1 MTTLQLG
8 FLASH
13 GGSGMQAITHAIAD
27 GRLDAQARVVI
38 SNNSQSQAL
47 AFARG
52 KKIPAYHLSEKT
64 AQTAEKLD
72 ATICETLLKH
82 DVQLVILSGYM
93 KKLGHRTLSA
103 YKNRIINIHPSLLPK
118 YGGQSMFGTHVH
130 EAVLAAGDDKTG
142 VTIHLVDE
150 FYDHGTILD
159 QCEVPVLPGDT
170 VESLRARVLAREAS
184 FYVEVLQRLSQ
195 EGFLEQPL

>member
-27 GRLDAQARVVI
+27 RRLNAQARVVI

-47 AFARG
+47 TFAREKG
-52 KKIPAYHLSEKT
+52 IPAYHLSEKT
-64 AQTAEKLD
+64 TQTAEKLD
-72 ATICETLLKH
+72 SAICETLLRH

-93 KKLGHRTLSA
+93 KKLGHQTLNT

-118 YGGQSMFGTHVH
+118 YGGQNMFGTHVH
-130 EAVLAAGDDKTG
+130 EAVLAAGDDRTG

-150 FYDHGTILD
+150 VYDHGRILD
-159 QCEVPVLPGDT
+159 QCEVPVFPGDT
-170 VESLRARVLAREAS
+170 VESLRTRVLERETS
-184 FYVEVLQRLSQ
+184 FYVEVLQRLSK
-195 EGFLEQPL
+195 ERFLEQPS

>member
-13 GGSGMQAITHAIAD
+13 GGSGMQAITQAIAD
-27 GRLDAQARVVI
+27 RRLDAQARVVI

-47 AFARG
+47 TFAREKG
-52 KKIPAYHLSEKT
+52 IPAYHLSEKT
-64 AQTAEKLD
+64 TQTAEKLD
-72 ATICETLLKH
+72 IAICETLLRH

-93 KKLGHRTLSA
+93 KKLGHETLSA

-130 EAVLAAGDDKTG
+130 EAVLAARDDKTG

-150 FYDHGTILD
+150 FYDHGRILD

-170 VESLRARVLAREAS
+170 VESLRARVLERETS
-184 FYVEVLQRLSQ
+184 FYVEVLQRLSK
-195 EGFLEQPL
+195 ERFLEQPS